1 MAGSH
6 TEFIRRLWET
16 NFIRRIRTRREIDTG
31 YLYLSPLMAVLIA
44 FFLLPVLTVAW
55 VSFHEYSFQTIIGE
69 TLTVSNYYLFF
80 TEPFY
85 QRFTWYTLKLAMF
98 NTAACVLLG
107 YPVAYYLVHTS
118 KVKRG
123 LILFLVILPLMVG
136 SVVRA
141 YGWIVLLGDDGMLDR
156 LTELFLTEGVVLL
169 GTTPAVYIGM
179 FHIMLPF
186 AIIPIYSSLE
196 SIDESLIWGARDLG
210 ANKLDAFVKI
220 TLPLSLPGVVSGSIF
235 VFTITMS
242 AIVTP
247 QLLGGRSDY
256 TMGAMIYDMVFTNSN
271 WPFAATMGVVISTIT
286 FSLIFIY
293 LFTFRKDIT
302 EL

>member
-1 MAGSH
+1 MSGY
-6 TEFIRRLWET
+6 FT
-16 NFIRRIRTRREIDTG
+16 NFVQRIRARRDIDTG

-44 FFLLPVLTVAW
+44 FFLTPVVYVGW
-55 VSFHEYSFQTIIGE
+55 ISFHAYDFQTIIGE
-69 TLTVSNYYLFF
+69 TLTISNYVVFF

-85 QRFTWYTLKLAMF
+85 RRFTLYTLRLAAF
-98 NTAACVLLG
+98 NTAACTILG
-107 YPVAYYLVHTS
+107 YPVAYYLVKTTR
-118 KVKRG
+118 VKRG

-136 SVVRA
+136 NVVRA
-141 YGWIVLLGDDGMLDR
+141 YGWIVLLGDDGIVDSVFQLV
-156 LTELFLTEGVVLL
+156 LNEGLVLL

-196 SIDESLIWGARDLG
+196 SIDQSLIWSARDLG

-256 TMGAMIYDMVFTNSN
+256 TIGAMIYDMVFTNSN
-271 WPFAATMGVVISTIT
+271 WPFAATMGVIISVIT

-293 LFTFRKDIT
+293 LFTFRRDIT

>member
-1 MAGSH
+1 MSMNTADV
-6 TEFIRRLWET
+6 IRRLRE
-16 NFIRRIRTRREIDTG
+16 RREIDTG

-44 FFLLPVLTVAW
+44 FFLTPVLYVVW
-55 VSFHEYSFQTIIGE
+55 VSFHDYTFQTIIGE
-69 TLTVSNYYLFF
+69 TLTAENYVQFF

-85 QRFTWYTLKLAMF
+85 QRFTWYTLKLAAT
-98 NTAACVLLG
+98 NTVACVILG
-107 YPVAYYLVHTS
+107 YPVAYYLVRTTR
-118 KVKRG
+118 VKRG

-141 YGWIVLLGDDGMLDR
+141 YGWIVLLGQDGIVDAI
-156 LTELFLTEGVVLL
+156 FSVFFNEGLVLL
-169 GTTPAVYIGM
+169 GTTTAVYIGM

-196 SIDESLIWGARDLG
+196 NIDESLIWSARDLG
-210 ANKLDAFVKI
+210 ANKLDAFIKI
-220 TLPLSLPGVVSGSIF
+220 TFPLSLPGVVSGSIF

-256 TMGAMIYDMVFTNSN
+256 TIGAMIYSMVFTNSN

-302 EL
+302 DL

>member
-1 MAGSH
+1 MSMNTADV
-6 TEFIRRLWET
+6 IRRL
-16 NFIRRIRTRREIDTG
+16 RQRREIDTG
-31 YLYLSPLMAVLIA
+31 YLYLTPLMAVLIA
-44 FFLLPVLTVAW
+44 FFLTPVLYVVW
-55 VSFHEYSFQTIIGE
+55 VSFHDYTFQTIIGE
-69 TLTVSNYYLFF
+69 TLTAENYVLFF

-85 QRFTWYTLKLAMF
+85 QRFTWYTLKLAAT
-98 NTAACVLLG
+98 NTAACVVLG
-107 YPVAYYLVHTS
+107 YPVAYYLVRTTR
-118 KVKRG
+118 VKRG

-141 YGWIVLLGDDGMLDR
+141 YGWIVLLGQDGIVDAIFS
-156 LTELFLTEGVVLL
+156 LFFSEGLVLL
-169 GTTPAVYIGM
+169 GTTTAVYIGM

-196 SIDESLIWGARDLG
+196 NIDESLIWAARDLG
-210 ANKLDAFVKI
+210 ANQLNAFVRV
-220 TLPLSLPGVVSGSIF
+220 TFPLSLPGVVSGSIF

-256 TMGAMIYDMVFTNSN
+256 TIGAMIYSMVFTNSN

-302 EL
+302 DL